1 MSLLSTHYG
10 DLGLSCRKLGCP
22 GFDSSKVKDRPD
34 PSKMNEYNYSLV
46 EDLSDSVPMEALRI
60 ARLLGVDESFIQ
72 SAQKYVK

>member
-1 MSLLSTHYG
+1 
-10 DLGLSCRKLGCP
+10 
-22 GFDSSKVKDRPD
+22 
-34 PSKMNEYNYSLV
+34 MNEYINYSLV